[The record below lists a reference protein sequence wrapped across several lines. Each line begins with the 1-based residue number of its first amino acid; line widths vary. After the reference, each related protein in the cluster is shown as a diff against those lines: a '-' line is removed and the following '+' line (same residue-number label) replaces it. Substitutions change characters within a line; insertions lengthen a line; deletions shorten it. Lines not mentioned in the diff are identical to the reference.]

1 MKNLLLRDDDSPRSR
16 KKNISIQLLL
26 VCFLLSLTWMDMD
39 LHLDISNQT
48 LEQVD

>member
-26 VCFLLSLTWMDMD
+26 FSRSLTWMDMD